1 MTPGITTP
9 PADGTVA
16 ETQSNSNGDSP
27 TDDRSVLSVIGDIQ
41 RGAIDAKSLGIEDRR
56 RCVVHLTSEGYS
68 AAETAQILKV
78 TERTI
83 ARDRAVIRR
92 ANSIERDP
100 KMIGEMVGQLVT
112 QADTC
117 LQRIRRVTRERDTP
131 SNVRVE
137 GEKACWIIARD
148 LLKCLQSLGYLPTAP
163 QEIRGE
169 LTHQIEHVPAFGEIQ
184 EEVARLEV
192 IVNTHAN
199 FDDGQPL
206 LQALAHLKDHVMRSA
221 LHEEVTALA
230 LRLSE
235 AEEASDVN
243 GQ

>member
-1 MTPGITTP
+1 MTPGMITP

-16 ETQSNSNGDSP
+16 ETQSNGNLH

-68 AAETAQILKV
+68 AAETAQILEV
-78 TERTI
+78 HERTI

-92 ANSIERDP
+92 ASSIERDP

-148 LLKCLQSLGYLPTAP
+148 LVKCLQTLGYLPTAP

-169 LTHQIEHVPAFGEIQ
+169 LTHQIEQVPTFGVIQ
-184 EEVARLEV
+184 EEVARLEL
-192 IVNTHAN
+192 IVHSHAIH
-199 FDDGQPL
+199 DDGQPL
-206 LQALAHLKDHVMRSA
+206 LQALAQLKDQVTRSA

-235 AEEASDVN
+235 AEEEASDVN

>member
-1 MTPGITTP
+1 MTPGIPTP
-9 PADGTVA
+9 PTDGTVA
-16 ETQSNSNGDSP
+16 ETQSNGNLHA
-27 TDDRSVLSVIGDIQ
+27 DDRSVLSVIGDIQ

-92 ANSIERDP
+92 ANAIERDP

-148 LLKCLQSLGYLPTAP
+148 LVKCLQTLGYLPTAP

-169 LTHQIEHVPAFGEIQ
+169 LTHQIEEVPAFGEIQ